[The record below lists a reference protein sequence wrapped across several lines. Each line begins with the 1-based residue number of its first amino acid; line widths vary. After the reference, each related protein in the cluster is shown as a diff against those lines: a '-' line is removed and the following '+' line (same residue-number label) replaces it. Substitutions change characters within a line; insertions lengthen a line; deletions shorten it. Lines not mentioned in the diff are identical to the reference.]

1 MYIHVVNYLHEKVGS
16 FKYGKRI
23 MVTSR
28 AFDNSM
34 PRVFNAD
41 VRTFH

>member
-16 FKYGKRI
+16 FRYGKRI
-23 MVTSR
+23 MVTTR
-28 AFDNSM
+28 AFGDPT

-41 VRTFH
+41 VRAFH